1 MENSFEC
8 VPCDTEVLAILVRHQ
23 ASSFDYSQRIAAL
36 CREYYRIS
44 IKDFSTLLIVTS
56 FAIDNL
62 KSKIF
67 GWCLKKCLLGYDY
80 QEHLNT
86 IVVRT
91 GGWKWIIFTSQQREI
106 FQKQLTLEYRSLYEK
121 RQKADEDRKAKKE
134 SKRLLS
140 RHSFQDDSS
149 KDPSCYCAN
158 PKIGPPRYGTCD
170 CGAYDPT

>member
-67 GWCLKKCLLGYDY
+67 GWCLKKCLLGM
-80 QEHLNT
+80 
-86 IVVRT
+86 
-91 GGWKWIIFTSQQREI
+91 IIKNI
-106 FQKQLTLEYRSLYEK
+106 
-121 RQKADEDRKAKKE
+121 
-134 SKRLLS
+134 
-140 RHSFQDDSS
+140 
-149 KDPSCYCAN
+149 
-158 PKIGPPRYGTCD
+158 
-170 CGAYDPT
+170 